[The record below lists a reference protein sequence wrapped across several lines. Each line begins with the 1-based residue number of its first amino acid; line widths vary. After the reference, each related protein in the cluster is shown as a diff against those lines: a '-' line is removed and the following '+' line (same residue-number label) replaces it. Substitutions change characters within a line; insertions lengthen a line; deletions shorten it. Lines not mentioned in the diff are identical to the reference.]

1 MTTATET
8 KKAKIL
14 MTRSQKIRFGLG
26 ILLSAISGLLLLF
39 SFPPYGLW
47 PLIWIACVPY
57 RFAQYR
63 LFPIKWSSLAEATA
77 ILFFLGPFLA
87 RLFGTEFGPFFY
99 LLGVLIAILIFF
111 LSRER
116 KFIEM
121 TGYRWF
127 ILYGAV
133 AWVAF
138 EMIRATFIPLVA
150 TSAFIGYTQS
160 TQPWITQPVSIFSVY
175 GLNLVIMMVNFALA
189 QGLMAWA
196 DRKWQVEDV
205 VPVNQKSTR
214 SGLIISGAVLVAWFG
229 ISFVLLSTAPKDV
242 PSVRVAAVQPGYTL
256 PAFQDEV
263 NTSRMRFDAFA
274 EDARDA
280 VQQGAEVIFT
290 PEMLFNFDP
299 QVEFTDEFRALAAE
313 TDTYIYITYVVAIE
327 GQDFR
332 NESVLLSPSGEFSE
346 VYGKNE
352 IPPGEPVT
360 PTAGVY
366 PVVDTPLGRLAT
378 MICHDANYTAT
389 ARKLKANGAQLV
401 SAGLNEFG
409 GFGEQYWTNVSFR
422 AIENRTAMVV
432 TSRETGSAIINP
444 DGTPSALNLD
454 KGEHLVLVGDVI
466 LGSGDTLYTS
476 LGDILGWVSLV
487 VFIAFMVF
495 QSIVEKRAKKV
506 DSEQS

>member
-1 MTTATET
+1 MTTATDTKET
-8 KKAKIL
+8 KIP
-14 MTRSQKIRFGLG
+14 MTRSQKYRFVLG
-26 ILLSAISGLLLLF
+26 ILLSAISGVMLLL

-47 PLIWIACVPY
+47 PLIWIACIPY

-63 LFPIKWSSLAEATA
+63 LFPMKWSSLAEATA
-77 ILFFLGPFLA
+77 MLFFLGPFMA

-99 LLGVLIAILIFF
+99 LLGVLIAILTYF
-111 LSRER
+111 LGRER

-127 ILYGAV
+127 ILYGAI
-133 AWVAF
+133 AWVGF
-138 EMIRATFIPLVA
+138 EMIRATIIPLVA

-189 QGLMAWA
+189 QGLMAWV
-196 DRKWQVEDV
+196 DNKWKFEDV
-205 VPVNQKSTR
+205 VPVDRKGTR
-214 SGLIISGAVLVAWFG
+214 TCLIISAAILVAWLG
-229 ISFVLLSTAPKDV
+229 ISFILQSTAPNDS
-242 PSVRVAAVQPGYTL
+242 PSVRVAAVQPGYDK
-256 PAFQDEV
+256 PAFQDEI
-263 NTSRMRFDAFA
+263 NTSRIRFDAFA
-274 EDARDA
+274 EDTRAA
-280 VQQGAEVIFT
+280 VKQGAEIIYT
-290 PEMLFNFDP
+290 PEMMFNFDP

-313 TDTYIYITYVVAIE
+313 TGAYIYITYVVAHE

-332 NESVLLSPSGEFSE
+332 NELILLSPDGEFSE

-366 PVVDTPLGRLAT
+366 PVVDTPLGKLGT
-378 MICHDANYTAT
+378 MICHDANYTDT

-444 DGTPSALNLD
+444 DGKPSAVNID
-454 KGEHLVLVGDVI
+454 KGEHLVLVGDVS
-466 LGSGDTLYTS
+466 LGSGNTLYTS
-476 LGDILGWVSLV
+476 LGDILGWVSLAG
-487 VFIAFMVF
+487 FIAFMVF
-495 QSIVEKRAKKV
+495 QSIVEKRAKKAEV
-506 DSEQS
+506 